1 VNISCSCWIVALYK
15 KHVAHSFYLSF
26 DLQLW
31 VGVIISQ
38 QSFFIAGLED
48 ADEAKNSAFGAMG
61 MFAFTFVASIA
72 GIWYD
77 SNYKQEPIAEEEA
90 AEGYQ
95 LSTGDT
101 PTYGTSS

>member
-1 VNISCSCWIVALYK
+1 MCSDLGEGSRCCA
-15 KHVAHSFYLSF
+15 FYSAVGVLF
-26 DLQLW
+26 TLW
-31 VGVIISQ
+31 VGLLISQ
-38 QSFFIAGLED
+38 QSFYIAGIED

-61 MFAFTFVASIA
+61 MFIFTFVASMA

-77 SNYKQEPIAEEEA
+77 SNYKQEPIAENEA
-90 AEGYQ
+90 TEGYQ